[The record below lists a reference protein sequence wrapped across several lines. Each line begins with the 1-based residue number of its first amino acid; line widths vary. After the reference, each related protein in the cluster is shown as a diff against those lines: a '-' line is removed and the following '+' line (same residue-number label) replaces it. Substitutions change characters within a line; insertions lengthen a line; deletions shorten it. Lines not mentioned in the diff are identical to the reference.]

1 MPIVRMINVNPVC
14 YKDNYFPNRRFE
26 LFNSLFHFLV
36 LLFSIANMFA
46 VRYLSEHG
54 VGIK

>member
-14 YKDNYFPNRRFE
+14 YKDNYFPNRKFE